1 MSLQG
6 ISTGTTPN
14 DGTGDSLLVGAV
26 KVNDNFQEIYDAL
39 GNGTNLLTGNPNLT
53 VGIVSSTE
61 FVGPLTGNLT
71 GEVNA
76 SKFDTNSSGVVVTG
90 VCTATSGFSSVT
102 AASPVILNVVGSTLV
117 IEVPGVGST
126 TLPLT

>member
-1 MSLQG
+1 MALQG

-14 DGTGDSLLVGAV
+14 DGTGDSLILGAT
-26 KVNDNFQEIYDAL
+26 KVNSNFQEIYDAL

-53 VGIVSSTE
+53 VGVVTATS
-61 FVGPLTGNLT
+61 FVGPLTG
-71 GEVNA
+71 EVD
-76 SKFDTNSSGVVVTG
+76 SPQFDTNSSGVVVTG
-90 VCTATSGFSSVT
+90 VCTATSGFGSAT
-102 AASPVILNVVGSTLV
+102 AASPVTLNVVGSNLI

>member
-6 ISTGTTPN
+6 ITTGTTPN

-53 VGIVSSTE
+53 VGVVTSTS
-61 FVGPLTGNLT
+61 FVGPLTG
-71 GEVNA
+71 EVDAPN
-76 SKFDTNSSGVVVTG
+76 FDTNSDGVVVAG
-90 VCTATSGFSSVT
+90 VCTATLGFSSDS
-102 AASPVILNVVGSTLV
+102 ALASPVILNVVGTDLI
-117 IEVPGVGST
+117 IEVAGVGIH
-126 TLPLT
+126 TLTLT